1 MISGIR
7 LFLFGSL
14 RRQLIVGVA
23 VVHAVLMTLFIV
35 DIVRK
40 QKTVFLDYQSNH
52 ALALAHSLATSSAN
66 GTASA
71 DVMGLQELVDAQ
83 NRYQDLSF
91 AIVTDVNGMV
101 LAHTDHTRV
110 GQYILDM
117 PAAPGQ
123 KILSNSLELVDVATP
138 VLLTRRHVGW
148 ARVGIAQT
156 GVMQKL
162 KEISRNGFLYSLAA
176 ILTGSLLAWVMGRQI
191 TKRLYV
197 IKSVMK
203 EIQAGNT
210 TVRSKLGGSDE
221 AAELSAGF
229 NSMLDRLA
237 QQEVERTE
245 AIKAL
250 RESELSLRLSEEQ
263 LLMAQQIGRAG
274 SWVYTVGTDTI
285 RGSAEALRIFG
296 YPPVAGEF
304 PVERIEACIPE
315 RERVHQALLNL
326 VNGAGEY
333 DLEYDINPA
342 DGSPAKTVHSIAR
355 IEKELQGNPLNVTG
369 FIQDITERK
378 QAEVELRQAKVAAE
392 SANIAKSQF
401 LAIMSHELRTPMNG
415 VLGMAQLLEMSDL
428 TQDQR
433 HYLGILT
440 SSAKN
445 LTILIR
451 DILELS
457 SIVDGTLKLEQAEFG
472 LRANIDQVVAIQRP
486 LAAAKGLDFRVTV
499 SPDVPDTLV
508 GDAMQLRQILHNL
521 LGNAV
526 KFTSNGYVSVSAR
539 VTEQQSSRILLEL
552 AVQDSGIGIAA
563 DKLEAIFKPF
573 VQGDGSDTRLFGGA
587 GLGLTL
593 CQHLIEMMG
602 GSIQVE
608 SSVGRGSLFRLQ
620 IPFAVTHQA
629 KPLAEQNAQSTEP
642 LSSGRLRILVAED
655 DAVNAQFMKSL
666 LTKLGHSATCVENG
680 SDAVAAVEKG
690 AFDLVLMDIQMPA
703 MNGVEALH
711 AMRRMDHGANIPVVA
726 LTAYVMREEQAH
738 FVEEGFNGYI
748 SKPVRIE
755 ELVQEIGRVMAQSE
769 VYGIPSTTLFS
780 TSHS

>member
-1 MISGIR
+1 MTSGIR
-7 LFLFGSL
+7 LFLSGSL

-83 NRYQDLSF
+83 NSYQHLSF

-101 LAHTDHTRV
+101 LAHTDHARV
-110 GQYILDM
+110 GQYLLDM
-117 PAAPGQ
+117 PTEPGQ
-123 KILSNSLELVDVATP
+123 KVLSNSLKLIDVVNP
-138 VLLTRRHVGW
+138 VLLSKHHVGW
-148 ARVGIAQT
+148 VRVGIAQT
-156 GVMQKL
+156 GVMQRL
-162 KEISRNGFLYSLAA
+162 KEISLNGFLYSLAA

-197 IKSVMK
+197 IKSVMT

-210 TVRSKLGGSDE
+210 TVRSRLGGSDE
-221 AAELSAGF
+221 AAELSTGF
-229 NSMLDRLA
+229 NSMLDKLA
-237 QQEVERTE
+237 QQKMERTE

-250 RESELSLRLSEEQ
+250 QESELSLRRSEEQ

-304 PVERIEACIPE
+304 PVNSIEACIPE
-315 RERVHQALLNL
+315 RERVHQKLVNL
-326 VNGAGEY
+326 VSGAGEY
-333 DLEYDINPA
+333 DVEYDINPL

-355 IEKELQGNPLNVTG
+355 LEKDAQGNPLKILG
-369 FIQDITERK
+369 FIQNITERK
-378 QAEVELRQAKVAAE
+378 QAEVELRHAKVAAE

-457 SIVDGTLKLEQAEFG
+457 SIVDGTLKLEQDEFE

-486 LAAAKGLDFRVTV
+486 LAAAKGLDFKVTV
-499 SPDVPDTLV
+499 SADVPDALV
-508 GDAMQLRQILHNL
+508 GDSMQLRQILHNL

-526 KFTSNGYVSVSAR
+526 KFTSNGCVSVSAR
-539 VTEQQSSRILLEL
+539 VAERQRTSMLLEL
-552 AVQDSGIGIAA
+552 TVQDSGIGIAA
-563 DKLEAIFKPF
+563 DKLEVIFKPF
-573 VQGDGSDTRLFGGA
+573 VQEDGSDTRLFGGV

-593 CQHLIEMMG
+593 CQHLVELMG

-608 SSVGRGSLFRLQ
+608 SSVGCGSRFRLL
-620 IPFAVTHQA
+620 IPFAVSHQA
-629 KPLAEQNAQSTEP
+629 NSPAAVTVQPTKPLSFGT
-642 LSSGRLRILVAED
+642 LRILVAED
-655 DAVNAQFMKSL
+655 DPINAQFMKSL

-680 SDAVAAVEKG
+680 SAAVAAVEKG
-690 AFDLVLMDIQMPA
+690 GFDLVLMDIQMPA

-726 LTAYVMREEQAH
+726 LTAFAMREEQAR
-738 FVEEGFNGYI
+738 FVEEGFSGYV

-755 ELVQEIGRVMAQSE
+755 ELVQEIGRVMAQIYPFS
-769 VYGIPSTTLFS
+769 IPSTTLFS
-780 TSHS
+780 TSHN